1 MVINLNRKTH
11 SIDPVNKLINEHI
24 ERGEPVDENVRQY
37 LGASSIGSECMRK
50 IQFDWM
56 VPGKHNTRLR
66 DVFARGHFMEELSRQ
81 HMLRAGFKYAPAD
94 DPRNSFVTADG
105 QFKGHCDGVLV
116 GGPEIP
122 GLLYP
127 CIWEHKALNHKGFT
141 DIERDGI
148 EKSYPHYSVQIWIY
162 MAYLDLTNPA
172 LVTVMDANNCERLHF
187 LLPFNIERA
196 QLWSDRAAEI
206 IRATRAGELL
216 PKFTS
221 NPNDWRCLNLC
232 GHLDRCRRYR

>member
-11 SIDPVNKLINEHI
+11 SVDPLNRAINEVI
-24 ERGEPVDENVRQY
+24 ERADTPEENKRQY

-56 VPGKHNTRLR
+56 VASMHSTRTR
-66 DVFARGHFMEELSRQ
+66 DIFARGHFFEELSRQ
-81 HMLRAGFKYAPAD
+81 HMLRAGFKFAPD
-94 DPRNSFVTADG
+94 ERRSFVTADD
-105 QFKGHCDGVLV
+105 QFKGHCDGILED
-116 GGPEIP
+116 GPEIP
-122 GLLYP
+122 GLVYP

-148 EKSYPHYSVQIWIY
+148 EKSYPHYSIQIWIY
-162 MAYLDLTNPA
+162 QAYLDLTNPA

-187 LLPFNIERA
+187 LLPFNPERA

-221 NPNDWRCLNLC
+221 NPNDWRCHNLC